1 MLELA
6 ELNLELGQSSRTR
19 IFRRKRFRPFRHFMQ
34 FQWVH
39 PFRSLTSSRFRK
51 DDWDRNPR
59 SVISMD
65 TNTNSGICC
74 QVKLSIQVIPSVC
87 FPSLCSNRRL
97 IKVLSIESNV
107 VVPSSESDERG
118 YTSVFQVYV
127 GVPSPPHCSEPVGFL
142 FCHTWSGATHWWV
155 HSNRA
160 LVSLELLTEFMCVS
174 LLLPTKTSK
183 SARASLVAVYIAL
196 SLFFFGVWYPRLL
209 RFFAYF
215 CPLICQ
221 HRHYQMILLHNLSF
235 ERGTFFHWKLH
246 GAEARTHIRSQ

>member
-196 SLFFFGVWYPRLL
+196 SLFFLVFGIRDFWGSLHIFAHWFVSIATTRWYSSIISVSREGHSSIGN
-209 RFFAYF
+209 YMV
-215 CPLICQ
+215 Q
-221 HRHYQMILLHNLSF
+221 
-235 ERGTFFHWKLH
+235 KL
-246 GAEARTHIRSQ
+246 GPI